1 MIDLYLKHGKSSSVV
16 GIENSSVE
24 PTLKLLKEGA
34 TVPFIARYRKEM
46 TGNLDEVAIFE
57 IEKSFKTFQE
67 IVKRKEYILKTIAD
81 KGQLSPELE
90 SKIGAAWHLKD
101 LEDLYLPYKKA
112 KSSLAEKARKMGLER
127 LAKII
132 CSGSENAQS
141 AANRF
146 ISSDLPSIEEVLKH
160 TTYIVSE
167 WINENAAVRNQLRKE
182 LNHSL
187 KIKSSLKKGVD
198 EREAQVY
205 RHYFEHEELLK
216 RAAAH
221 RLLAITRGVEEGK
234 LAMDYKFDK
243 SVLLDRIVR
252 IFFKS
257 ELRSTEFAANCAK
270 DAWTRLLKSSLI
282 KECYNEAKEKA
293 DVTSI
298 KVFAQ
303 NLEQLLLTAPIG
315 GKRILA
321 IDPGFRTG
329 CKLVVLNE
337 TGDLQHNE
345 TIYPHP
351 PQNQAG
357 KAKAKIAHLV
367 NVYKIEAIAVGNG
380 TAGKETE
387 QLVKATKFDR
397 DVNLYV
403 VNEAGASVYSAS
415 KIARAEFPD
424 YDVTVRGAVSIGR
437 RLVDPLAELVKIEP
451 KSIGVGQYQHDVDQK
466 LLQLELDHVVEKCVN
481 RVGVW
486 VNTASPYLLQYV
498 AGVGPKLSENIAAY
512 RKENGGFKS
521 RKELLKVP
529 GMGPKAF
536 EQAAGFLR
544 INEGVEVLDGTA
556 VHPERY
562 TLVKKI
568 AKSKKCSVADLIGNK
583 TLVDAIDWLSYKD
596 EKTSAYTLEDIASEL
611 LKPARDPRKDNKI
624 LEFDK
629 RLKTLRDVEPGMVV
643 PGQVTNLTNFGAFV
657 DIGIKEN
664 GLLHLSQIVDRFI
677 SSPTE
682 VLNLNQKVTVKVID
696 VDIERKRF
704 SLTMKGI

>member
-1 MIDLYLKHGKSSSVV
+1 MINLYIKHGKNAAV
-16 GIENSSVE
+16 NSIQETAIE
-24 PTLKLLKEGA
+24 PTLQLLLEGA
-34 TVPFIARYRKEM
+34 TVPFIARYRKEV

-57 IEKSFKTFQE
+57 LEKSFKAFQE
-67 IVKRKEYILKTIAD
+67 LFKRKEYIIKAIHD
-81 KGQLSPELE
+81 KGEMTADLNQKLMATWDTKE
-90 SKIGAAWHLKD
+90 
-101 LEDLYLPYKKA
+101 LEDLYLPFKKA
-112 KSSLAEKARKMGLER
+112 KSSLAEKARKLGLER

-132 CSGSENAQS
+132 CSGNES
-141 AANRF
+141 AELAAERC
-146 ISSDLPSIEEVLKH
+146 ISSDLPTVQDVLKH
-160 TTYIVSE
+160 TAYIISE
-167 WINENAAVRNQLRKE
+167 WINENTVVRNQLRKE
-182 LNHSL
+182 LNYSL

-198 EREAQVY
+198 ENDAQVY
-205 RHYFEHEELLK
+205 RHYFQHEELLK

-221 RLLAITRGVEEGK
+221 RLLAIARGVEEGK
-234 LAMDYKFDK
+234 LSMDYQFDK
-243 SVLLDRIVR
+243 QVILDKITR
-252 IFFKS
+252 IFFKPS
-257 ELRSTEFAANCAK
+257 VRNTDYALQCAK

-282 KECYNEAKEKA
+282 KECYNEAKVKA

-298 KVFAQ
+298 QVFAQ

-337 TGDLQHNE
+337 TGDLKHNE

-397 DVNLYV
+397 DVNLFV

-415 KIARAEFPD
+415 KIARAEFPN

-481 RVGVW
+481 KVGVW
-486 VNTASPYLLQYV
+486 VNTASPYLLRYV
-498 AGVGPKLSENIAAY
+498 AGVGPKLSETITEY
-512 RKENGGFKS
+512 RKVNGAFKS

-536 EQAAGFLR
+536 EQSAGFLR
-544 INEGVEVLDGTA
+544 INDGNEVLDGTA

-562 TLVKKI
+562 ALIKKI
-568 AKSKKCSVADLIGNK
+568 AKSKQCTVDELIGNK
-583 TLVDAIDWLSYKD
+583 SLIDAIDW
-596 EKTSAYTLEDIASEL
+596 SAYEDAKTNAFTLEDIASEL
-611 LKPARDPRKDNKI
+611 LKPGRDPRKDNKI

-629 RLKTLRDVEPGMVV
+629 RLKTIKDVEVGMVI
-643 PGQVTNLTNFGAFV
+643 PGQVTNLTNFGAFI

-664 GLLHLSQIVDRFI
+664 GLLHLSQIVDRYI

-682 VLNLNQKVTVKVID
+682 VLTLNQKVTVKVMD
-696 VDIERKRF
+696 VDLTRKRL
-704 SLTMKGI
+704 SLTMKGL